1 MYLNFIIFLGGHPET
16 IEDKTLKTKADIII
30 SNPNSQMYCSVNIYP
45 EVGKSNIKTA
55 KLDPD
60 LGKLS

>member
-1 MYLNFIIFLGGHPET
+1 M
-16 IEDKTLKTKADIII
+16 I

-45 EVGKSNIKTA
+45 EEGKANIKTA